1 MRRKTGFV
9 AVVLLLALTAFF
21 YAFITTRPPTELQP
35 TTQTVIRTETAT
47 PLPRTETATTPLT
60 FTERPVVWF
69 NPMPRNF
76 GVGGSL
82 DFMDLFEEDAPWPNA
97 AKRVHVFEL
106 YGGWVSDFPWH
117 NFATDAELRQVVAD
131 LNRRGIAI
139 AFGASPLVPTE
150 TCGRGVEGF
159 FGPEEGLRIARRIKE
174 AGGIVRFVALDEPF
188 AFGSL
193 YSGPNACR
201 WPAERVAQEVAT
213 YVAAIKSI
221 FPDIIVGEDEPLWKD
236 VDTEEYK
243 NWLNVYRA
251 VTGSNLAFFHL
262 DLDFSR
268 PDWPEAARELESF
281 ARDRGIE
288 FGIFYM
294 GDADDVSDEE
304 WLAHAEERMVTYEAR
319 AGGRP
324 DHIIFASW
332 HDRPDRV
339 LPETDR
345 STFTHLILRYFRT
358 RTALRLSVGAPAA
371 DGSLEAN
378 GTLVN
383 AAGRPL
389 ASASVEL
396 AATPIDGP
404 GLFSE
409 YILAGIVPAGST
421 QADVGFRVNTECG
434 CAGTA
439 DFVLYEVRYVEGKET
454 VNRVPNWEFTRGLEG
469 WSFWGNGTV
478 RLERS
483 DRGSGRMLH
492 VTATPTQ
499 TAAINSAAFP
509 VNPGATYTLTFAA
522 RVSPV
527 SKGSGYFDIV
537 FLAPPEVAR
546 EIIPLEPA
554 IVSIGSTV
562 TDESGVFRFTL
573 RPQGPFNV
581 LFQATYPGDDGYWP
595 AFASIVFGSSLS
607 SLGFGFGTI
616 WPSALRS
623 YRAIMPGDCGQHE
636 RYFHIVAT
644 QEPLA

>member
-1 MRRKTGFV
+1 M
-9 AVVLLLALTAFF
+9 
-21 YAFITTRPPTELQP
+21 P
-35 TTQTVIRTETAT
+35 TVIRTETAT
-47 PLPRTETATTPLT
+47 PALT
-60 FTERPVVWF
+60 FTEKPVVWF
-69 NPMPRNF
+69 GPMPRKL
-76 GVGGSL
+76 GVGGSV
-82 DFMDLFEEDAPWPNA
+82 DFMDLFEEDAPWSNA
-97 AKRVHVFEL
+97 AKRVHVLEL
-106 YGGWVSDFPWH
+106 YGGWVADFPWH
-117 NFATDAELRQVVAD
+117 NFATDAELRQMVAD

-139 AFGASPLVPTE
+139 AFGDSPLVPTE

-159 FGPEEGLRIARRIKE
+159 FGPEEGLRIAHRIKE

-193 YSGPNACR
+193 YSGPNACH
-201 WPAERVAQEVAT
+201 WPAERVAQEVTT

-221 FPDIIVGEDEPLWKD
+221 FPDVIVGEDEPLWRD
-236 VDTEEYK
+236 VDIEQYK

-262 DLDFSR
+262 DVDFSR
-268 PDWPEAARELESF
+268 PDWPEAAKELESF

-304 WLAHAEERMVTYEAR
+304 WVAHAEQRMVTYEAR
-319 AGGRP
+319 AGGQP
-324 DHIIFASW
+324 DHVIFESW

-345 STFTHLILRYFRT
+345 STFTNLILRYFRT
-358 RTALRLSVGAPAA
+358 RTVLRLSVSALDA

-378 GTLVN
+378 GTLVD

-389 ASASVEL
+389 ASASIEL
-396 AATPIDGP
+396 TATPVDGP

-409 YILAGIVPAGST
+409 YVLSGIVPAGST
-421 QADVGFRVNTECG
+421 QAAVGFRVNSECG

-439 DFVLYEVRYVEGKET
+439 DFVLYEVRYVEGMET
-454 VNRVPNWEFTRGLEG
+454 VNLMPNGKFTRGLEG
-469 WSFWGNGTV
+469 WGFWGNGTL

-509 VNPGATYTLTFAA
+509 VNPGVSYTLTFAA

-537 FLAPPEVAR
+537 FLAPPEVGR
-546 EIIPLEPA
+546 EIVPLEPA
-554 IVSIGSTV
+554 IVAIGSTF
-562 TDESGVFRFTL
+562 TDEGGVFRFTL
-573 RPQGPFNV
+573 RPLGQFTA
-581 LFQATYPGDDGYWP
+581 LFHGTYSGDDIYWP

-607 SLGFGFGTI
+607 SSRNLQNLLILNTLKSG
-616 WPSALRS
+616 
-623 YRAIMPGDCGQHE
+623 
-636 RYFHIVAT
+636 AT
-644 QEPLA
+644 QDELARLLGISDRQIRNILADKG